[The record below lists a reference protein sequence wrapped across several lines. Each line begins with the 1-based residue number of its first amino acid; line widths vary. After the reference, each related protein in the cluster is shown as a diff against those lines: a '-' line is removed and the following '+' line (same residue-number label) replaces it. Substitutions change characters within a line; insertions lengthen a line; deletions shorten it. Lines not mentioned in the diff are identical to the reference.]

1 MRAEQHGIPFVDL
14 DTVAVRRVAA
24 AFLPEMIA
32 RRYRVAPIGER
43 DGTPVIALA
52 DINSLGDLTALWVRA
67 LSPLRHRLKGRTTGD
82 LPLWRPAPPAGGG

>member
-1 MRAEQHGIPFVDL
+1 MTPNTAQEARMRAEQHGIPFVDL

-52 DINSLGDLTALWVRA
+52 DINSLGDLTAIMGPSFIPVA
-67 LSPLRHRLKGRTTGD
+67 ASPEGVEQL
-82 LPLWRPAPPAGGG
+82 